1 MATMHAMRI
10 HSFGGPD
17 VIQLDEVPR
26 PEPER
31 DEVLVRIKAAS
42 VNPVDYK
49 IRSGQFAKAEQLPMV
64 LGQDMSGTIA
74 RCGTQVQDWETGDDV
89 FAMLPSSRHAYAEYV
104 TIKAS
109 DAVPKP
115 QSIDHEHA
123 AAVPLA
129 ALTAWQGLFDQG
141 GLQRGQHVLIHGGAG
156 GVGHFAVQFA
166 KAAGAKVTATGSNA
180 DKEFLRELGA
190 DQIIDYKTERFEDR
204 VRDVDL
210 VFDLIGGETQDRSWA
225 VLKPGGTLVST
236 LGPPSSK
243 DKAQA
248 RKASGKGYGVQPNAR
263 QLAEIAR
270 LIDDGKVRVYVQAVY
285 PMRNAAEA
293 QAHLEREHARGKTVL
308 SAL

>member
-1 MATMHAMRI
+1 MATMQAIRI
-10 HSFGGPD
+10 HSFGGPE
-17 VIQLDEVPR
+17 VLELDEVPR

-49 IRSGQFAKAEQLPMV
+49 IRSGGFAKPEQLPMV

-115 QSIDHEHA
+115 QTVDHEHA

-141 GLQRGQHVLIHGGAG
+141 DLQRGQHVLIHGGAG

-166 KAAGAKVTATGSNA
+166 KVAGATVTATGSNA
-180 DKEFLRELGA
+180 DQEFLRELGA
-190 DQIIDYKTERFEDR
+190 DQVIDYKSERFEDQ

-236 LGPPSSK
+236 LGQPAK
-243 DKAQA
+243 EKAQA
-248 RKASGKGYGVQPNAR
+248 RKASGKGYRAQPDPE
-263 QLAEIAR
+263 QLAEIAQ

-285 PMRNAAEA
+285 PMRDAAEA
-293 QAHLEREHARGKTVL
+293 QAHLEHDHAQGKTVL

>member
-1 MATMHAMRI
+1 MATMQAIRI
-10 HSFGGPD
+10 HSFGGPE
-17 VIQLDEVPR
+17 VLELDEVPR

-49 IRSGQFAKAEQLPMV
+49 IRSGGFAKPEQLPMV

-115 QSIDHEHA
+115 QTVDHEHA

-141 GLQRGQHVLIHGGAG
+141 DLQRGQHVLIHGGAG

-166 KAAGAKVTATGSNA
+166 KVAGATVTATGSSA
-180 DKEFLRELGA
+180 DQEFLRELGA
-190 DQIIDYKTERFEDR
+190 DQVIDYKSERFEDH

-236 LGPPSSK
+236 LGQPPK
-243 DKAQA
+243 EKAQA
-248 RKASGKGYGVQPNAR
+248 RKANGKGYRAQPDPE
-263 QLAEIAR
+263 QLAEIAQ
-270 LIDDGKVRVYVQAVY
+270 LIDDGKVRPYVQAVY
-285 PMRNAAEA
+285 PMRDAAAA
-293 QAHLEREHARGKTVL
+293 QAHLEHEHAQGKTVL

>member
-1 MATMHAMRI
+1 MATMHAVRI
-10 HSFGGPD
+10 HSFGGPE
-17 VIQLDEVPR
+17 VLQLDEVPR

-42 VNPVDYK
+42 VNPIDYK
-49 IRSGQFAKAEQLPMV
+49 IRSGAFARSEKLPMV

-89 FAMLPSSRHAYAEYV
+89 FAMLPGSRHAYAEYV

-115 QSIDHEHA
+115 QRVDHEHA
-123 AAVPLA
+123 AATPLA

-141 GLQRGQHVLIHGGAG
+141 HLQRGQHVLIHGGAG

-166 KAAGAKVTATGSNA
+166 KMAGATVSATGSSV
-180 DKEFLRELGA
+180 DREFLRELGA
-190 DQIIDYKTERFEDR
+190 DEFIDYTSERFEDH

-210 VFDLIGGETQDRSWA
+210 VLDLIGSETQQRSWA

-236 LGPPSSK
+236 LGQPST
-243 DKAQA
+243 DDAQA
-248 RKASGKGYGVQPNAR
+248 HKAIGKGYRAQPNAR
-263 QLAEIAR
+263 QLAEIAQ
-270 LIDDGKVRVYVQAVY
+270 LIDEGKVRPYVQAVY
-285 PMRNAAEA
+285 PMRDAARA
-293 QAHLEREHARGKTVL
+293 QAHLEHEHAQGKTVL

>member
-1 MATMHAMRI
+1 MATMQAIRI
-10 HSFGGPD
+10 HSFGGPE
-17 VIQLDEVPR
+17 VLQLEEVPR

-49 IRSGQFAKAEQLPMV
+49 IRSGGFAKPEQLPMV
-64 LGQDMSGTIA
+64 LGRDMSGTIT

-115 QSIDHEHA
+115 QTVDHEHA
-123 AAVPLA
+123 AAAPLA

-141 GLQRGQHVLIHGGAG
+141 GLQRGQHVLIHGAAG

-166 KAAGAKVTATGSNA
+166 KVAGAKVSATGS
-180 DKEFLRELGA
+180 DVDMQFLRELGA
-190 DQIIDYKTERFEDR
+190 DQVIDYKSERFEDR
-204 VRDVDL
+204 VHEVDL
-210 VFDLIGGETQDRSWA
+210 VLDLIGGETQDRSWA
-225 VLKPGGTLVST
+225 VLKSGGTLVST
-236 LGPPSSK
+236 LGQPSK
-243 DKAQA
+243 EKAQA
-248 RKASGKGYGVQPNAR
+248 RNATGKGFMVQPNAQ

-270 LIDDGKVRVYVQAVY
+270 LIDEGKVRPYVQAVY
-285 PMRNAAEA
+285 PMRNVAEA
-293 QAHLEREHARGKTVL
+293 QMHLEREHAQGKTVL

>member
-1 MATMHAMRI
+1 MATMQAMRI

-17 VIQLDEVPR
+17 VLELDEVPR

-49 IRSGQFAKAEQLPMV
+49 IRSGQFPTSEQLPMV
-64 LGQDMSGTIA
+64 LGRDISGTIA
-74 RCGTQVQDWETGDDV
+74 RCGTQVRDWETGDDV
-89 FAMLPSSRHAYAEYV
+89 FAMLPTSRHAYAEYV

-109 DAVPKP
+109 EAVPKP
-115 QSIDHEHA
+115 QSVDHEHA
-123 AAVPLA
+123 ASVPLA

-141 GLQRGQHVLIHGGAG
+141 ALQRGQHVLIHGAAG

-166 KAAGAKVTATGSNA
+166 KVAGAKVTATAS
-180 DKEFLRELGA
+180 KEDEQFVRELGA
-190 DQIIDYKTERFEDR
+190 DQVIDYKSERFEDR

-225 VLKPGGTLVST
+225 VLKSGGTLVST
-236 LGPPSSK
+236 LGQPSK
-243 DKAQA
+243 KKAQA
-248 RKASGKGYGVQPNAR
+248 RNANAKTYLAQPNAQ
-263 QLAEIAR
+263 QLAEIAQ
-270 LIDDGKVRVYVQAVY
+270 LIDDGKVRPYVQAVY
-285 PMRNAAEA
+285 PMEDAAEA
-293 QAHLEREHARGKTVL
+293 LAHLEREHAQGKTVL

>member
-10 HSFGGPD
+10 HSFGGPE
-17 VIQLDEVPR
+17 VLQLDEVPR

-49 IRSGQFAKAEQLPMV
+49 IRSGAWAKPEQLPMV
-64 LGQDMSGTIA
+64 LGGDFSGTIA

-89 FAMLPSSRHAYAEYV
+89 FAMLPSDRHAYAEYV

-115 QSIDHEHA
+115 QTVDHEHA
-123 AAVPLA
+123 ASVPLS

-141 GLQRGQHVLIHGGAG
+141 ALQRGQHVLIHGAAG

-166 KAAGAKVTATGSNA
+166 KIAGAKVTATASNV
-180 DKEFLRELGA
+180 DMEFLRQLGA
-190 DQIIDYKTERFEDR
+190 DQVIDYKSERFEDR

-236 LGPPSSK
+236 LGQPSK

-248 RKASGKGYGVQPNAR
+248 RKASGKGYGVHPSAQ
-263 QLAEIAR
+263 QLGEIAQ
-270 LIDDGKVRVYVQAVY
+270 LIDEGKVRPYVQAVY
-285 PMRNAAEA
+285 AMKNVAEA
-293 QAHLEREHARGKTVL
+293 QAHLEHEHVQGKTVL